1 MCAKLA
7 NYLLCILNYLA
18 QFNLTQ
24 MLHVLIFGDDL
35 IYMNIKLNYTM
46 CLKWFMMIKISTHCK
61 NISAKHNT
69 NYYSIKGI
77 NLAVCFG

>member
-1 MCAKLA
+1 MCAKLP

-18 QFNLTQ
+18 QFSLTQ
-24 MLHVLIFGDDL
+24 VSHELIFSDDL

-46 CLKWFMMIKISTHCK
+46 CLKRFMMIKISTHCK

-69 NYYSIKGI
+69 N
-77 NLAVCFG
+77 